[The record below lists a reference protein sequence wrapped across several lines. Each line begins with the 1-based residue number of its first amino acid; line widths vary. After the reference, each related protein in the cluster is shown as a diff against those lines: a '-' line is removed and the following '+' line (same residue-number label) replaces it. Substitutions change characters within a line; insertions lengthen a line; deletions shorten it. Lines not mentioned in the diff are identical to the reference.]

1 MNRRLI
7 ITDCRIFDGES
18 PDLIED
24 HCIVVEGDRIT
35 AITNFPDGST
45 SDDLFSARGAVVM
58 PGFIDAHFHA
68 YATSLDFGDMESQPK
83 TYIAPYG
90 AAALTAAL
98 RRGFTTVRDVGGA
111 DHGLWK
117 AAEQGLF
124 PSPRLFWGGRA
135 LSQTGGHGD
144 SRPVGVEPC
153 GCGMDGNLGQIVDG
167 IDEVRKSVREI
178 LRHGAHHLKVM
189 ISGGIASPSDPIWM
203 VQYSGEEVR
212 AVVEE
217 ANRRRK
223 YVAAHAYGA
232 DAIRFAIDCGVRTIE
247 HGNLID
253 ADAAKKVRE
262 ANAFVVPTL
271 AIYTALQKYGRDGG
285 APANMLRKLEH
296 VAEQGLAA
304 IEICERAGIALG
316 FGTDLLGNL
325 QERQLTEFE
334 LRAEAQAPVNV
345 LRSATSINARIVGQ
359 EGLLGCIRPGA
370 FADLVVVAENP
381 LIDINALSHP
391 SRSLQVMKG
400 GQWVN

>member
-1 MNRRLI
+1 MDNRLI

-18 PDLIED
+18 PDLIDD
-24 HCIVVEGDRIT
+24 HSIVVEGGRIT
-35 AITNFPDGST
+35 AVMDVQDSAT
-45 SDDLFSARGAVVM
+45 SDDVFSARGAVVM

-83 TYIAPYG
+83 SYIAPYG

-124 PSPRLFWGGRA
+124 LSPRLFWGGRA

-153 GCGMDGNLGQIVDG
+153 GCGMAGNLGQIVDG
-167 IDEVRKSVREI
+167 IDEIRKSAREI

-203 VQYSGEEVR
+203 VQYSNEEVR
-212 AVVEE
+212 VVVEE
-217 ANRRRK
+217 ATRRRK

-232 DAIRFAIDCGVRTIE
+232 DAIRFAIACGVRTIE
-247 HGNLID
+247 HANLID
-253 ADAAKKVRE
+253 ADAANKVE
-262 ANAFVVPTL
+262 QADAYVVPTL
-271 AIYTALQKYGRDGG
+271 AIYTALQEYGREGG
-285 APANMLRKLEH
+285 APATMMKKLER

-304 IEICERAGIALG
+304 IEICEQAGVSLG
-316 FGTDLLGNL
+316 FGTDLLGKL
-325 QERQLTEFE
+325 QDQQLTEFK
-334 LRAEAQAPVNV
+334 LRAEVQSPVDV
-345 LRSATSINARIVGQ
+345 LRSATSVNARIVGQ

-370 FADLVVVAENP
+370 FADLVVAAKNP
-381 LIDINALSHP
+381 LDDINALSDP
-391 SRSLQVMKG
+391 FCSLRVMKG

>member
-1 MNRRLI
+1 MNHRLI

-24 HCIVVEGDRIT
+24 HCIVIEGDRIT
-35 AITNFPDGST
+35 TVTDSQDGST
-45 SDDLFSARGAVVM
+45 SDDVFSARGAVVM

-68 YATSLDFGDMESQPK
+68 CATSLNFGDMESQPK
-83 TYIAPYG
+83 TYVAPYG

-124 PSPRLFWGGRA
+124 PSPRLFWGGPA

-144 SRPVGVEPC
+144 SRPVGIEPC
-153 GCGMDGNLGQIVDG
+153 GCGMAGNLGEVVDG
-167 IDEVRKSVREI
+167 VDAIRKVAREL

-203 VQYSGEEVR
+203 VQYSTAEVR
-212 AVVEE
+212 TVVEE
-217 ANRRRK
+217 AAKRRR

-253 ADAAKKVRE
+253 ADAARSVAK
-262 ANAFVVPTL
+262 AGAFVVPTL
-271 AIYTALQKYGRDGG
+271 AIYSALRKYGQEGG
-285 APANMLRKLEH
+285 APATMLQKLEH
-296 VAEQGLAA
+296 VAEKGLEA
-304 IEICERAGIALG
+304 IEICRQAGVVLG

-325 QERQLTEFE
+325 QHQQLSEFE
-334 LRAEAQAPVNV
+334 LRAQVEEPVDV
-345 LRSATSINARIVGQ
+345 LRSATSINARIVDR

-370 FADLVVVAENP
+370 FADLVVVDGNP
-381 LIDINALSHP
+381 LNDINALSSP
-391 SRSLQVMKG
+391 PRSLQVMKG